1 MRRNAQFQY
10 VYRRGKS
17 YPARAM
23 ALVFLRGKG
32 FKVGFS
38 VSSKIGDAV
47 TRNRVKRRMREQL
60 RLIRPELKPGQ
71 YIFIARGAI
80 VNLTSREIAGTMTYL
95 LGKADLFR
103 VKELR

>member
-1 MRRNAQFQY
+1 
-10 VYRRGKS
+10 
-17 YPARAM
+17 M

-71 YIFIARGAI
+71 YIFVARGAI
-80 VNLTSREIAGTMTYL
+80 VNLSSREIAETMTYL
-95 LGKADLFR
+95 LNRAGQFR
-103 VKELR
+103 DREIR